1 MNSQLRGRL
10 TGTLYGL
17 CTTAFQSDFGGRVQ
31 PPPNQNNK
39 SNKVDTAFRVKINDR
54 FLPVAGLEHTLFE
67 ATFLPVT
74 VLRVHFHDFDV
85 VKGFDGIFDVFF
97 RRIRVDLE
105 RIGIQRNFF
114 HFGFAIFAND
124 FVALLVALRTFEG
137 FFRQLNAFFGD
148 EIVVRIEKLGDTY
161 KTAIEI
167 YEGQQ
172 WDMDYECRND
182 VTVDEYINMIRLK
195 TSVLLGCALKT
206 GALIA
211 GADDRQADLL
221 YQAGVNMG
229 MAFQLRDDVLD
240 VWGDPAT
247 FGKEIG
253 GDIMNNKKTFLLINA
268 MHLAQGD
275 DADELRHWLND
286 PYATRDNKV
295 AGVTALYE
303 RLGVRQLAE
312 DAITHYN
319 DLAIAAFN
327 QVKMSDADKQA
338 FIGLA
343 NRLSGRTF

>member
-1 MNSQLRGRL
+1 MKTFQDYLDTINQAIAAIPYPDAPQQLYAPIEYHMALGGKRVRPVL
-10 TGTLYGL
+10 TLMA
-17 CTTAFQSDFGGRVQ
+17 CDAFGGD
-31 PPPNQNNK
+31 
-39 SNKVDTAFRVKINDR
+39 SSLA
-54 FLPVAGLEHTLFE
+54 
-67 ATFLPVT
+67 
-74 VLRVHFHDFDV
+74 
-85 VKGFDGIFDVFF
+85 
-97 RRIRVDLE
+97 
-105 RIGIQRNFF
+105 
-114 HFGFAIFAND
+114 
-124 FVALLVALRTFEG
+124 
-137 FFRQLNAFFGD
+137 LNAALGIEMFHNFTLLHD
-148 EIVVRIEKLGDTY
+148 DVMDNADVRRGKTTVHRRWNDNTAILSGDTMLTIATQY
-161 KTAIEI
+161 IVRCANWPVMDLFNKTAIEI

-172 WDMDYECRND
+172 WDMDYENRSD
-182 VTVDEYINMIRLK
+182 VTVDEYVNMIRLK

-211 GADDRQADLL
+211 EADDQQADLL

-229 MAFQLRDDVLD
+229 LAFQLRDDVLD
-240 VWGDPAT
+240 VWGDPVT

-268 MHLAQGD
+268 MQLAQGD

-312 DAITHYN
+312 DAIAHYN

-327 QVKMSDADKQA
+327 QANIPDEAKNA